1 MTTAPL
7 RQWIG
12 YDWFKLIVA
21 IILVLLLLSFWLTGA
36 GAPAAQVAPAATA
49 APAAA
54 PAAQVA
60 PAATVASAA
69 TAAPAAA
76 PAATVAPAAIPAATV
91 APASVAAINI
101 PTLNVPSGALAPGA
115 ITLSGTAAPNAAIQV
130 LADGQ
135 PLGTAK
141 ADAGGAWSLDA
152 TLDTPGEHAII
163 VQALDDTGAAAAA
176 SAPVSIT
183 LAAPAAAITAPTL
196 NTPSGTLVPGAITLS
211 GTGTPNAQIEI
222 LLDGQSVGKASV
234 GADGAWSLPV
244 TLPVGEHT
252 INVRALDSAGA
263 TVAEAEQVRV
273 TVAAGPA
280 APPVAGAAP
289 AISFPAEGAQLP
301 SGPFT
306 ISGTG
311 APGSQIEV
319 LDSDKVI
326 GTATVGTDGTWSL
339 PVTPSGTTAAY
350 SARPAGSTDVAA
362 TPIRVSIGSA
372 AAGCDSLAINC
383 DAWVT
388 RTGGRILRL
397 RAGVG
402 IDQAVL
408 FKLPV
413 GTQVKLLEGPQPAD
427 GYTWWR
433 ITTLGGREGWVA
445 GEELRTKP
453 D

>member
-1 MTTAPL
+1 MTTAPV

-21 IILVLLLLSFWLTGA
+21 IILVLLLLIFWLTGGGTPA
-36 GAPAAQVAPAATA
+36 VQVAPAVAPAATA
-49 APAAA
+49 APAGQVATVATAAPVATVAA
-54 PAAQVA
+54 PAAPAAPVA
-60 PAATVASAA
+60 PIA
-69 TAAPAAA
+69 
-76 PAATVAPAAIPAATV
+76 
-91 APASVAAINI
+91 
-101 PTLNVPSGALAPGA
+101 
-115 ITLSGTAAPNAAIQV
+115 
-130 LADGQ
+130 
-135 PLGTAK
+135 
-141 ADAGGAWSLDA
+141 
-152 TLDTPGEHAII
+152 
-163 VQALDDTGAAAAA
+163 
-176 SAPVSIT
+176 
-183 LAAPAAAITAPTL
+183 APTL
-196 NTPSGTLVPGAITLS
+196 NTPSSTLTPGAITFS
-211 GTGTPNAQIEI
+211 GTGLPNAQIEI

-234 GADGAWSLPV
+234 SADGTWSLPA
-244 TLPVGEHT
+244 TLLVGEHT

-326 GTATVGTDGTWSL
+326 GTATVGTNGTWSL
-339 PVTPSGTTAAY
+339 PVTPAGTTAAY

-362 TPIRVSIGSA
+362 TPIRVGIGSA
-372 AAGCDSLAINC
+372 APGCDSLAINC

-388 RTGGRILRL
+388 RSGGRILRL

-433 ITTLGGREGWVA
+433 IATLGGREGWVA